1 MEAEED
7 IIVDWGEESASSESS
22 GSILETTKEIVN
34 EYDIFRLANW
44 ILSICALVYISF
56 GLIRIYYPGYQVVE
70 NGSKVFNNEGIVE
83 VWEYTKVFLNSII
96 SLILGLYFG
105 AKAQARKAN
114 SQSNL

>member
-1 MEAEED
+1 MEAKEEN
-7 IIVDWGEESASSESS
+7 IEDWGGESTSLESS
-22 GSILETTKEIVN
+22 SSILKTTKEIVN

-44 ILSICALVYISF
+44 ILAISALVYITF
-56 GLIRIYYPGYQVVE
+56 GLIRIYYPGYEVVE
-70 NGSKVFNNEGIVE
+70 NGTKVYKNEGIVE

-114 SQSNL
+114 SQRNL

>member
-1 MEAEED
+1 METKDEN
-7 IIVDWGEESASSESS
+7 IVDWGDESTSSESS
-22 GSILETTKEIVN
+22 SSILRTTKEIVN

-44 ILSICALVYISF
+44 ILAICAFVYISF

-70 NGSKVFNNEGIVE
+70 NGLKVYKNEGIVE

-105 AKAQARKAN
+105 AKAQARKTN